1 MAEGVQSVTRAFA
14 LLEVIADAGG
24 ELTLS
29 ELAASSGLPLPTIH
43 RLLQTLISGG
53 YVRQQASRRYAL
65 GARLI
70 RLGRQADRQV
80 GVLAQP
86 ELRRLAAELG
96 ETANLA
102 VLEGDAAVYLAQ
114 SPSAHSMRMFT
125 EVGRRVAVH
134 NTGVGKAMLADL
146 EDPAIRELLHRT
158 GMASQTPR
166 SHTTP
171 EALLADLA
179 LIRERGFAIDDEEQE
194 LGVRCYAMAVPH
206 AGLPVALS
214 VSGPVSRVD
223 AEFAERAVPAL
234 RRATERIAAEL
245 AAQGT
250 NR

>member
-1 MAEGVQSVTRAFA
+1 MTEGVQSVSRAFG
-14 LLEVIADAGG
+14 LLEAIADAGG
-24 ELTLS
+24 ELTLTD
-29 ELAASSGLPLPTIH
+29 LAEASGLPMPTIH
-43 RLLQTLISGG
+43 RLLKTLVAGG

-86 ELRRLAAELG
+86 ELRRLVVELG

-102 VLEGDAAVYLAQ
+102 VLEGDTAVYLAQ

-134 NTGVGKAMLADL
+134 NTGVGKAMLAGLDDAAVL
-146 EDPAIRELLHRT
+146 SLLHRT
-158 GMASQTPR
+158 GMEQRTPR
-166 SHTTP
+166 SHATP

-179 LIRERGFAIDDEEQE
+179 EIRARGYAIDDEEQE
-194 LGVRCYAMAVPH
+194 LGVRCYAMAVPD
-206 AGLPVALS
+206 AELPVALS

-223 AEFAERAVPAL
+223 EAFAARAIPAL
-234 RRATERIAAEL
+234 RAATTRVSAEL
-245 AAQGT
+245 AASNGG
-250 NR
+250 